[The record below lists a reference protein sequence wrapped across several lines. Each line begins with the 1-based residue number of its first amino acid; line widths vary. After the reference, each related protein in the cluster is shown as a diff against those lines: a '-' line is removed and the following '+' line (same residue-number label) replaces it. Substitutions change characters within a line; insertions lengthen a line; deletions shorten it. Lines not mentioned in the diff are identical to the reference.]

1 VGLKEPN
8 QVGTELQCG
17 LLICSSGLPHELLL
31 LLLLL
36 LLESNSVANLLF

>member
-8 QVGTELQCG
+8 RVGTELQCG

-36 LLESNSVANLLF
+36 LESNSVANLLF